1 MSAARL
7 YGFVCGV
14 LAPRVPKAF
23 GLGVDFGGRNQRTV
37 IRYSRYEFNFI
48 GTKFDIILW
57 Y

>member
-23 GLGVDFGGRNQRTV
+23 GLGVDFGGKNQRTV

-48 GTKFDIILW
+48 GTKFDIIP
-57 Y
+57 